1 MNRTYLYLGVFLGLR
16 KGVMFSAKTMNI
28 TAIFV
33 IAISTKSFAIVT
45 FSVKTITIITI
56 IAISLPIKAI
66 DIKPAPIEPIAVITL
81 CIKTFNVKTIMV
93 ISVSIVTINVIAP
106 SIKTIIIKAV
116 NVISVIDR
124 HKPQPLD
131 NKECLY
137 SFYHVMYRQ
146 INDFLHKK
154 ISTVLYIVSM
164 QKRSLFKYQWFDEPV
179 TLTPSMIDAL
189 YHNTHGII
197 DQFIGLCMYLNLDYI
212 SSKKRPTVDESY
224 INKTAKK
231 HYRGVQ
237 QLLDE
242 LDDPLKEQKRQ
253 KIVDDANRKLDN
265 LLQETKQA
273 DFATTILEK
282 GAEADKNLS
291 LKRKVIR
298 NIRVVTLDYSENK
311 IAACVDEVLHTA
323 PDSDEAVLIRAVMKL
338 LAVKKTTTSTKKTPS
353 KNIKLKSQSMVKYI
367 ME

>member
-1 MNRTYLYLGVFLGLR
+1 
-16 KGVMFSAKTMNI
+16 MFSAKTMNI

-146 INDFLHKK
+146 TNDFLHKK

-197 DQFIGLCMYLNLDYI
+197 DQLIGLCMYLNLDYI

-273 DFATTILEK
+273 DFGK
-282 GAEADKNLS
+282 GGRS
-291 LKRKVIR
+291 R
-298 NIRVVTLDYSENK
+298 
-311 IAACVDEVLHTA
+311 
-323 PDSDEAVLIRAVMKL
+323 
-338 LAVKKTTTSTKKTPS
+338 
-353 KNIKLKSQSMVKYI
+353 
-367 ME
+367 

>member
-1 MNRTYLYLGVFLGLR
+1 
-16 KGVMFSAKTMNI
+16 MNI

-146 INDFLHKK
+146 TNDFLHKK

-298 NIRVVTLDYSENK
+298 NIRVVKQNCRLRRRSFTYRAGFRRSGSYQSGNETACCQKDYNIHKENPIQK
-311 IAACVDEVLHTA
+311 HKAEIPKHGKVHHGIKKSAASTDSWERRFTA
-323 PDSDEAVLIRAVMKL
+323 IVVFH
-338 LAVKKTTTSTKKTPS
+338 
-353 KNIKLKSQSMVKYI
+353 
-367 ME
+367 

>member
-1 MNRTYLYLGVFLGLR
+1 
-16 KGVMFSAKTMNI
+16 
-28 TAIFV
+28 
-33 IAISTKSFAIVT
+33 
-45 FSVKTITIITI
+45 
-56 IAISLPIKAI
+56 
-66 DIKPAPIEPIAVITL
+66 
-81 CIKTFNVKTIMV
+81 
-93 ISVSIVTINVIAP
+93 
-106 SIKTIIIKAV
+106 
-116 NVISVIDR
+116 
-124 HKPQPLD
+124 
-131 NKECLY
+131 
-137 SFYHVMYRQ
+137 MYRQ
-146 INDFLHKK
+146 TNDFLHKK

-179 TLTPSMIDAL
+179 TLTPSMMDAL
-189 YHNTHGII
+189 YHNPHGII
-197 DQFIGLCMYLNLDYI
+197 DQFIGLGMYLNLDYI